1 MSALNACDR
10 LPRSDRNHRLAG
22 PPVHGRVTRPPAQL
36 TLQSPLAYFLFSVTM
51 YVLLGRTPH
60 PPLTIFLGKGST
72 LSSAVEV
79 KGLRKTYVSGW
90 YRKRRKEALR
100 GVDLTVPR
108 GALWGILGPNGAG
121 KTTLLSII
129 SNLLIP
135 EAGEVKVLGIDLRTG
150 WRDLCTRIN
159 LSSGHANFLWSLNV
173 RENLEYYAMLYG
185 LPGKRRQEKVDGLLD
200 LFDLR
205 DAARVRFDELSTG
218 TKQKLS
224 LAKALINDPELL
236 LLDEPTVGLDP
247 DVARRIRDFIRRL
260 HGEKGTTILMTT
272 HNMREAEALCEQVA
286 FMRDGTIKACGSPQ
300 DLKRD
305 LRLADTIVVM
315 FEGSFPVQALE
326 GMPGVYGLQAADS
339 SCRILVD
346 DHRERLPQ
354 ILDLFISKGIAVHD
368 LRIQESDLEDVF
380 IAFAR

>member
-1 MSALNACDR
+1 MVRHRCSGPTRSARDGR
-10 LPRSDRNHRLAG
+10 
-22 PPVHGRVTRPPAQL
+22 GRVVENA
-36 TLQSPLAYFLFSVTM
+36 
-51 YVLLGRTPH
+51 
-60 PPLTIFLGKGST
+60 I
-72 LSSAVEV
+72 EV

-90 YRKRRKEALR
+90 FRKRRKEALR

-108 GALWGILGPNGAG
+108 GALWGLLGPNGAG
-121 KTTLLSII
+121 KTTLLSVV

-135 EAGEVKVLGIDLRTG
+135 EAGEVRVLGIDLRTNG
-150 WRDLCTRIN
+150 RELCTRIN

-173 RENLEYYAMLYG
+173 RENLEYYGMLYG
-185 LPGKRRQEKVDGLLD
+185 LVGKARQVKVDGLLD

-205 DAARVRFDELSTG
+205 EAARTRFDELSTG

-247 DVARRIRDFIRRL
+247 DVARRIREFIL
-260 HGEKGTTILMTT
+260 HLHRERGTTILVTT
-272 HNMREAEALCEQVA
+272 HNMREAETLCQEVA
-286 FMRDGTIKACGSPQ
+286 FIKDGTIRACGRPEQ
-300 DLKRD
+300 LKRD
-305 LRLADTIVVM
+305 LRLADTILIT
-315 FEGSFPVQALE
+315 FNGTLSAPSLE
-326 GMPGVYGLQAADS
+326 GMAGVYGLQADNS

-354 ILDLFISKGIAVHD
+354 ILDLFTSQKIAVHD